1 MAGIQVVKATQDDI
15 ERCAAA
21 LLLAFSNDPFVRWMF
36 PEPES
41 YLTCFGAMLRLFA
54 GTAIE
59 SGSAYVAED
68 SRAAAIWLPPGAQ
81 TDRGAIDAL
90 MQAGIAAERKQ
101 EVFGMLSLMGG
112 SHPDQDHYYLQLLGA
127 DPACQGMGYGT
138 ALLERSLLAV
148 DEAHLP
154 AFLVSS
160 NARNQ
165 PLYERFD
172 FRVTQ
177 AIQSGSSPSVWP
189 MLREAR

>member
-1 MAGIQVVKATQDDI
+1 
-15 ERCAAA
+15 
-21 LLLAFSNDPFVRWMF
+21 
-36 PEPES
+36 
-41 YLTCFGAMLRLFA
+41 MLRLFA

-59 SGSAYVAED
+59 YSSAYLAED
-68 SRAAAIWLPPGAQ
+68 SRAAALWLPPGAQ

-90 MQAGIAAERKQ
+90 MQTGIADKRKQ
-101 EVFGMLSLMGG
+101 EVFGMLSLMGA
-112 SHPDQDHYYLQLLGA
+112 SHPEEDHYYLQLLGA

-138 ALLERSLLAV
+138 ALLERSLVTV

-165 PLYERFD
+165 PLYERFG
-172 FRVTQ
+172 FRV
-177 AIQSGSSPSVWP
+177 IQTIQKGSSPSVWP